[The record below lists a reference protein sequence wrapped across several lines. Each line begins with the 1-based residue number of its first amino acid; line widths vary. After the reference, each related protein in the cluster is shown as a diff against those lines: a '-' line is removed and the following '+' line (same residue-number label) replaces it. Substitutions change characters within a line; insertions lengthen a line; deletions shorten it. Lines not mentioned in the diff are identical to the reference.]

1 MTELSITS
9 LGKPI
14 AQGATAEV
22 YAWKDGQVLKL
33 FHKRFG
39 SGAVEYEAKIAR
51 AVHAAGIPVPAVGE
65 IIKVDSRSGLVYE
78 RTDGSTM
85 GQVLERKPW
94 KVFTFA
100 RLLAELQADMHASG
114 IAPEIP
120 SQRQR
125 MEQKIQ
131 NAKALPDA
139 LKEVIVNALEHMPD
153 GEQLCHGDFHPY
165 NILMTV
171 QGPVIID
178 WVDATRGNP
187 VADVVRSSVL
197 IEGAVAAMPSI
208 KWRNRKVFH
217 WMHAI
222 YRRHYFRLCPDAQQQ
237 AAAWW
242 PIIAAASMS
251 GSIPEVQEWLL
262 AQVKAGLS

>member
-1 MTELSITS
+1 MSGPSVTS

-14 AQGATAEV
+14 ASGNTAEV
-22 YAWKDGQVLKL
+22 YAWEDGQVLKL
-33 FHKRFG
+33 FHERFAY
-39 SGAVEYEAKIAR
+39 GAVEYEAKIAQ
-51 AVHAAGIPVPAVGE
+51 AVHAAGLPVPAVGP
-65 IIKVDSRSGLVYE
+65 IIEVDGRSGLVYE

-94 KVFTFA
+94 NVFTFA

-120 SQRQR
+120 SLRR
-125 MEQKIQ
+125 RLERKIQ
-131 NAKALPDA
+131 SAKALPDNLREAA
-139 LKEVIVNALEHMPD
+139 LNALEHMPD

-165 NILMTV
+165 NVLMTAR
-171 QGPVIID
+171 GPVIID

-208 KWRNRKVFH
+208 RRRHREVLR

-242 PIIAAASMS
+242 PIIAAARTSEN
-251 GSIPEVQEWLL
+251 IAELQEWLL
-262 AQVKAGLS
+262 AQVKAGLG